1 MKRSNKVIQGRF
13 PGSRSVFAS
22 QACWV
27 MGLVYSQIERWMM
40 CQVLANSQR
49 LSGVV
54 DSVNAENWLYQYVS
68 GVVLQVWG
76 FEGVDA

>member
-1 MKRSNKVIQGRF
+1 M
-13 PGSRSVFAS
+13 
-22 QACWV
+22 CWDC
-27 MGLVYSQIERWMM
+27 EN
-40 CQVLANSQR
+40 CQR